1 MRFEYG
7 DQKGRIFLGRRFE
20 LRIRGVIIGF
30 DVAKRVK

>member
-1 MRFEYG
+1 MKFEFG
-7 DQKGRIFLGRRFE
+7 DEKGRIFLGRRLE